1 MIAQQVIESIGLSK
15 LQLQNLQQQ
24 KNNVIPMF
32 RVIDID
38 FNKQRPE
45 WYQEPTSFYD
55 NNENLLLFKFASW
68 FSTPLIKLYWC
79 A

>member
-24 KNNVIPMF
+24 KNNVIPMV
-32 RVIDID
+32 RVID
-38 FNKQRPE
+38 FNKQHPE

-55 NNENLLLFKFASW
+55 NNENLLLFKFAS
-68 FSTPLIKLYWC
+68 
-79 A
+79 